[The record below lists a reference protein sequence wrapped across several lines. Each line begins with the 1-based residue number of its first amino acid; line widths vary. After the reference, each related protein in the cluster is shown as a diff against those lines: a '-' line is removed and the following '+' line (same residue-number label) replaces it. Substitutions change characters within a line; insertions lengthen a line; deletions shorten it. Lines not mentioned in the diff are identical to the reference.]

1 MRVTVARETSVP
13 VMLTVPTC
21 RWLVVR
27 HVRSMAFPAY
37 ATPSSARQSRRDRII
52 HTRHKVFMSSTP
64 LTRLYQGTQVD
75 QWPSNLAAARAR
87 WRAR

>member
-27 HVRSMAFPAY
+27 HVRSMALPAY
-37 ATPSSARQSRRDRII
+37 ATPSSARQSRRDRSIQ
-52 HTRHKVFMSSTP
+52 TRRKVVMSSTP
-64 LTRLYQGTQVD
+64 LTRLC
-75 QWPSNLAAARAR
+75 WN
-87 WRAR
+87 